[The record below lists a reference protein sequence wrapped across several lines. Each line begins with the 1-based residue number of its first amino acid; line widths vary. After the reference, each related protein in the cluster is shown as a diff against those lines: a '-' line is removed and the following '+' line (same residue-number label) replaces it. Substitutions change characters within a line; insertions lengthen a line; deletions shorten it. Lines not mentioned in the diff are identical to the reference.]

1 MGDEANDS
9 RLRARA
15 RLWLR
20 GERAFGLDALP
31 LTVANGTPHSLQ
43 PAHEA
48 DGPMPTPPGAHATV
62 ATAQPTCSTEVPRP
76 RDTNLFG
83 APEPPAAAM
92 RAAGLAPAPSSD
104 EPFTSPILSI
114 EERRIRLLELDEREV
129 RGCTMC
135 RLCESRT
142 HTVFGEGDAGA
153 QVFFIGE
160 GPGETEDRTGRPF
173 VGRAGELLDRMINAM
188 GLKREQAYI
197 ANIVKCRPPGNRE
210 PSPDEVATCTPY
222 LVRQLEIIRPRVIVT
237 LGRPAL
243 QYMLN
248 QKIAISRMRGQWQT
262 WRGIRLMPTFHP
274 AYILRS
280 YTSEVRAAVWGD
292 LQQVMDEIGLPRP
305 RAARG
310 ATKFDSV

>member
-1 MGDEANDS
+1 MGDDSADS
-9 RLRARA
+9 RLKARA

-20 GERAFGLDALP
+20 SERAFGLDALP
-31 LTVANGTPHSLQ
+31 ITVGDGKSQAEDPVHDS
-43 PAHEA
+43 
-48 DGPMPTPPGAHATV
+48 DGPMPSPPGAE
-62 ATAQPTCSTEVPRP
+62 ATAATARPPTTT
-76 RDTNLFG
+76 TNLFG
-83 APEPPAAAM
+83 VAELPAAAM
-92 RAAGLAPAPSSD
+92 RAAGLAAAPTSD
-104 EPFTSPILSI
+104 EPFASPILSI
-114 EERRIRLLELDEREV
+114 EDRRIRLHELDEREV
-129 RGCTMC
+129 RGCTKC

-153 QVFFIGE
+153 PVFFIGE

-188 GLKREQAYI
+188 GLKREQVYI

-210 PSPDEVATCTPY
+210 PAPDEVATCAPY

-248 QKIAISRMRGQWQT
+248 QKISISRMRGQWLT
-262 WRGIRLMPTFHP
+262 WRGIKLMPTFHP

-280 YTSEVRAAVWGD
+280 YTPEVRAAVWSD
-292 LQQVMDEIGLPRP
+292 LQQVMDEIGLPR
-305 RAARG
+305 ARG
-310 ATKFDSV
+310 ARGEKV

>member
-1 MGDEANDS
+1 M
-9 RLRARA
+9 
-15 RLWLR
+15 WLR
-20 GERAFGLDALP
+20 SERAFGVDALP
-31 LTVANGTPHSLQ
+31 IVVHDGTPQ
-43 PAHEA
+43 AAEPVHEA
-48 DGPMPTPPGAHATV
+48 DGPMPPPPGAQATV
-62 ATAQPTCSTEVPRP
+62 ATARP
-76 RDTNLFG
+76 GAATNLFG
-83 APEPPAAAM
+83 APEPPSAAM
-92 RAAGLAPAPSSD
+92 RSTGLVPAPSAD
-104 EPFTSPILSI
+104 EPFTSPVLAVAD
-114 EERRIRLLELDEREV
+114 RRIRLHELDEREV
-129 RGCTMC
+129 RGCTKC

-153 QVFFIGE
+153 PIFFIGE

-188 GLKREQAYI
+188 GLRREQVYI

-210 PSPDEVATCTPY
+210 PAPDEVATCTPY

-248 QKIAISRMRGQWQT
+248 QKISISRMRGQWQT
-262 WRGIRLMPTFHP
+262 WRGTRLMPTFHP

-280 YTSEVRAAVWGD
+280 YTPEVRAAVWAD
-292 LQQVMDEIGLPRP
+292 LQEVMDEVGLPRT

-310 ATKFDSV
+310 EKV